1 MDREV
6 HQLAIRR
13 VVLEYGA
20 MPISSWLQHM
30 DSTAAL
36 SQAVVDMRKQGEVD
50 GNRCKPSSW
59 QGTLPWKKFSQTSR
73 MSINVPYAS
82 QSVR

>member
-1 MDREV
+1 MDREG

-20 MPISSWLQHM
+20 MPVSWLQHI

-36 SQAVVDMRKQGEVD
+36 AQAVVDMRKEGEID
-50 GNRCKPSSW
+50 GNRCELLFPS
-59 QGTLPWKKFSQTSR
+59 
-73 MSINVPYAS
+73 I
-82 QSVR
+82 